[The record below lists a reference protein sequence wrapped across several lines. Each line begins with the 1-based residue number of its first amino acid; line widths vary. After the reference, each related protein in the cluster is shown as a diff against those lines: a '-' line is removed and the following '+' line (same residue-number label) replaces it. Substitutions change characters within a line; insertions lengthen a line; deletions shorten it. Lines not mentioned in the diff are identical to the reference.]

1 MKPLF
6 YLSISAVTG
15 LFLGVAL
22 ERERNDSPPPP
33 TGTSDGSRAPA
44 AAVAS
49 GADRTVDAAVPVVP
63 GRSEVETF
71 AGMSLERQQ
80 GTLQRWIT
88 IRVNQRSFG
97 EELTILRA
105 LKGLTS
111 EQAVT
116 LLEGMA
122 ALPGDKQNSA
132 EFVRIALKERIAAL
146 DPKLALELGRKR
158 EDPQLRSAA
167 LMALMQENMARGL
180 RALAQ
185 LPEKERGGWWELS
198 VSSLLKPQGKMEE
211 LLGLLKEMPQI
222 AKDSSVAIGW
232 ESGVG
237 VLAAPLIAQDPQGGL
252 AALRDAANQMLN
264 AKGVPP
270 GGDDAEG
277 AASRQRAQV
286 HLIMAMMERLR
297 EVSPETAR
305 QVFDALQEGEKN
317 NYLVSQEASARLKE
331 TGIDSAIRFA
341 ERQGNEKFVKEAAR
355 GLWGALAAQ
364 DRTVALEWLE
374 SLPPGPFRDGA
385 LSSVFSQATLRHR
398 GTGNPA
404 ESFQAGAELLSKKTQ
419 LDFYAQILAQNRFAP
434 SEVIPTLPLSDADKQ
449 ELRRRIAPV
458 RSK

>member
-1 MKPLF
+1 
-6 YLSISAVTG
+6 
-15 LFLGVAL
+15 
-22 ERERNDSPPPP
+22 
-33 TGTSDGSRAPA
+33 
-44 AAVAS
+44 
-49 GADRTVDAAVPVVP
+49 
-63 GRSEVETF
+63 
-71 AGMSLERQQ
+71 
-80 GTLQRWIT
+80 
-88 IRVNQRSFG
+88 
-97 EELTILRA
+97 
-105 LKGLTS
+105 
-111 EQAVT
+111 
-116 LLEGMA
+116 
-122 ALPGDKQNSA
+122 
-132 EFVRIALKERIAAL
+132 
-146 DPKLALELGRKR
+146 
-158 EDPQLRSAA
+158 
-167 LMALMQENMARGL
+167 
-180 RALAQ
+180 
-185 LPEKERGGWWELS
+185 
-198 VSSLLKPQGKMEE
+198 
-211 LLGLLKEMPQI
+211 
-222 AKDSSVAIGW
+222 
-232 ESGVG
+232 
-237 VLAAPLIAQDPQGGL
+237 L

-270 GGDDAEG
+270 AGGDAEG
-277 AASRQRAQV
+277 AASRQREQV

-341 ERQGNEKFVKEAAR
+341 ERQENEKFVKEAAR